1 MFNNQDLREK
11 AVTEERSH
19 GHMEKGS
26 FGRVSVNAIPVK
38 GEGRKPL
45 FSKVNKARVENPDM
59 GSVTAELR
67 RMNQLLST
75 ILQTQQRM
83 EVGMRSFDDV

>member
-1 MFNNQDLREK
+1 M
-11 AVTEERSH
+11 EERSQ
-19 GHMEKGS
+19 GHVEKGS
-26 FGRVSVNAIPVK
+26 FGRMSVNAIPVK

-45 FSKVNKARVENPDM
+45 FSKVNKARVENTDM
-59 GSVTAELR
+59 GSVTAELK

-83 EVGMRSFDDV
+83 EVGVRALDDV